1 MRIGMLWFDN
11 DPKSTFAEKCNRA
24 IKYYTDKYGVRPT
37 AIWVNPKTAIT
48 EIPGIVIVQSLSILN
63 NHFWVGLEK

>member
-11 DPKSTFAEKCNRA
+11 SKDDFVTKCNRA
-24 IKYYTDKYGVRPT
+24 IKYYTEKYGHAPT

-48 EIPGIVIVQSLSILN
+48 EIPGIAIVQSQSILTG
-63 NHFWVGLEK
+63 HFWVGMEE